1 MILAMYTQCPECLT
15 IYRIPLTA
23 LTRAHGRARCGVCRA
38 EFDVLATLTEQL
50 PAEPVGR
57 LTRHQPGPLPI
68 LDVPAMRPK
77 AGQHDLFAIEAD
89 EEDVAPAPSFMHEPE
104 APARGGRLLRY
115 ANVLLLVGL
124 LAQAA
129 YAGRGIWMN
138 EPRLRPWLDAAC
150 LRLQCRLP
158 ERVDLGQIA
167 LVSRDVRPHPSH
179 AGALI
184 ISATM
189 LNRADFVQPYPI
201 VEITLSDLDEQRIA
215 MRRVAPQDYLVD
227 MRALARGL
235 APGATATIDLEVLD
249 PGRNAVAFEFK
260 FR

>member
-1 MILAMYTQCPECLT
+1 MYTQCPECLT
-15 IYRIPLTA
+15 VYRIPVDA

-38 EFDVLATLTEQL
+38 EFDVLATLVDQL
-50 PAEPVGR
+50 PPEPFGK
-57 LTRHQPGPLPI
+57 LERHHPGPLPI

-77 AGQHDLFAIEAD
+77 AGQHDLFAIED
-89 EEDVAPAPSFMHEPE
+89 EGEVAPAPSFVHGP
-104 APARGGRLLRY
+104 PPKPRSGRLLRF
-115 ANVLLLVGL
+115 ANALLLLGL
-124 LAQAA
+124 LAQAG
-129 YAGRGIWMN
+129 YASRAWWLN

-150 LRLQCRLP
+150 LRLECRLP
-158 ERVDLGQIA
+158 ARTDLGQIA
-167 LVSRDVRPHPSH
+167 LVSRDVRPHPSQR
-179 AGALI
+179 GALI

-189 LNRADFVQPYPI
+189 LNRANFVQPYPI
-201 VEITLSDLDEQRIA
+201 VEITLSNLDEQRVA

-235 APGATATIDLEVLD
+235 APNATATIDLEVQD

>member
-1 MILAMYTQCPECLT
+1 MYTQCLECLT
-15 IYRIPLTA
+15 IYRVPIDA

-38 EFDVLATLTEQL
+38 EFDALATLVDHL
-50 PAEPVGR
+50 PAEPIGA
-57 LTRHQPGPLPI
+57 LERHVPGPLPI

-77 AGQHDLFAIEAD
+77 AGQHDLFAIED
-89 EEDVAPAPSFMHEPE
+89 DDVVAPAPTFVHPP
-104 APARGGRLLRY
+104 APTPRGSRVLRY
-115 ANVLLLVGL
+115 ANALLLCGL

-129 YAGRGIWMN
+129 YAGRAWWMN

-150 LRLQCRLP
+150 LRLDCRLP
-158 ERVDLGQIA
+158 ARLDLTQIA
-167 LVSRDVRPHPSH
+167 LVSRDVRPHPSQS
-179 AGALI
+179 GALI

-189 LNRADFVQPYPI
+189 LNRANFTQPYPI

-227 MRALARGL
+227 ARALARGL
-235 APGATATIDLEVLD
+235 APNATATIDLEVQD

>member
-1 MILAMYTQCPECLT
+1 MATMYTQCPECLT
-15 IYRIPLTA
+15 VYRIPIDA

-38 EFDVLATLTEQL
+38 EFDVLATLVEHL
-50 PAEPVGR
+50 PPEPLGK
-57 LTRHQPGPLPI
+57 LERHHPGPLPI

-77 AGQHDLFAIEAD
+77 AGQHDLFALDA
-89 EEDVAPAPSFMHEPE
+89 EDDDLAPAPSFVHEP
-104 APARGGRLLRY
+104 APKPRASRLLF
-115 ANVLLLVGL
+115 ATNLLLLFGL
-124 LAQAA
+124 LAQGG
-129 YAGRGIWMN
+129 YAGRSWWIN

-150 LRLQCRLP
+150 LRLDCRLP
-158 ERVDLGQIA
+158 ARTDLSQIS
-167 LVSRDVRPHPSH
+167 LVSRDVRPHPSQS
-179 AGALI
+179 GALI

-201 VEITLSDLDEQRIA
+201 VEITLSDLDEKRVA
-215 MRRVAPQDYLVD
+215 MRRVAPQEYLVD

-235 APGATATIDLEVLD
+235 APNTTATIDLEVQD

>member
-1 MILAMYTQCPECLT
+1 MYTQCPECLT
-15 IYRIPLTA
+15 IYRIPVDA

-38 EFDVLATLTEQL
+38 EFDALATLVDQL
-50 PAEPVGR
+50 PPEPVGALDR
-57 LTRHQPGPLPI
+57 NVPGPLPI

-77 AGQHDLFAIEAD
+77 AGQHDLFAPEDDEA
-89 EEDVAPAPSFMHEPE
+89 VAPAPTFVHPP
-104 APARGGRLLRY
+104 APKPRSGRVLRV
-115 ANVLLLVGL
+115 ANLLLFCAL

-129 YAGRGIWMN
+129 FASRAWWMN

-150 LRLQCRLP
+150 LRFDCRLP
-158 ERVDLGQIA
+158 PRLDLSQIA
-167 LVSRDVRPHPSH
+167 LVSRDVRPHPSQP
-179 AGALI
+179 GALI

-189 LNRADFVQPYPI
+189 LNRASFAQPYPI
-201 VEITLSDLDEQRIA
+201 VEITLSDLDEKRIA

-227 MRALARGL
+227 ARALARGL
-235 APGATATIDLEVLD
+235 APNATATIDLEVMD

>member
-1 MILAMYTQCPECLT
+1 MYTQCPECLT
-15 IYRIPLTA
+15 IYRIPVTA

-38 EFDVLATLTEQL
+38 EFDVLATLAEQL
-50 PAEPVGR
+50 PPEPVGR
-57 LTRHQPGPLPI
+57 LTRHHPGPLPI

-77 AGQHDLFAIEAD
+77 AGQHDLFAID
-89 EEDVAPAPSFMHEPE
+89 GDQDDVAPAPSFMHEPV
-104 APARGGRLLRY
+104 PQPRSNRFLRY
-115 ANVLLLVGL
+115 ANVLLLLGL
-124 LAQAA
+124 LGQAA
-129 YAGRGIWMN
+129 YAGRGYWMN
-138 EPRLRPWLDAAC
+138 EPRIRPWLDAAC

-158 ERVDLGQIA
+158 ARTDLSQIA

-189 LNRADFVQPYPI
+189 LNRAPFTQPYPT
-201 VEITLSDLDEQRIA
+201 VEITLADLDEQRIA

-235 APGATATIDLEVLD
+235 APNATATIDLEVLD

>member
-1 MILAMYTQCPECLT
+1 MYTQCPECLT
-15 IYRIPLTA
+15 IYRIPVDA

-38 EFDVLATLTEQL
+38 EFDALATLVDHL
-50 PAEPVGR
+50 PPEPVGQ
-57 LTRHQPGPLPI
+57 LERHTPGPLPI

-77 AGQHDLFAIEAD
+77 AGQHDLFAPPP
-89 EEDVAPAPSFMHEPE
+89 EEEEEVAPAPTFVQPP
-104 APARGGRLLRY
+104 APKPRGSRVLRY
-115 ANVLLLVGL
+115 ANVLLFLGL

-129 YAGRGIWMN
+129 YAGRGWWMN
-138 EPRLRPWLDAAC
+138 EPRLRPWLDAVC
-150 LRLQCRLP
+150 LRLDCRLP
-158 ERVDLGQIA
+158 PRADLSQIA
-167 LVSRDVRPHPSH
+167 LVSRDVRPHPSQS
-179 AGALI
+179 GALI

-189 LNRADFVQPYPI
+189 LNRAAFTQPYPI

-227 MRALARGL
+227 ARALARGL
-235 APGATATIDLEVLD
+235 APNATATIDLEVQD